1 MTDILPWILTAV
13 SIPFLIVVV
22 RLTVR
27 RAREL
32 SERIDEY
39 HREQE
44 EAKQQPGPINPYQDM
59 AQAFGV
65 EPPAEDKKQE
75 EGQ

>member
-1 MTDILPWILTAV
+1 MTDVLTWVLIAL

-27 RAREL
+27 RAKAL
-32 SERIDEY
+32 SDRIDEY

-44 EAKQQPGPINPYQDM
+44 AAKQRPGPVNPYQDM

-65 EPPAEDKKQE
+65 EPPPEEKRED
-75 EGQ
+75 GQ